1 MGRFPQES
9 RLIHHLLPMNSSL
22 HREIRVPSSAQR
34 PLTAVTASL
43 YKPAPVRTVSSTFG
57 SFFTHN
63 LPVATFY
70 KLPSGWRAQVARHG
84 VRKSRA
90 CFPTKTAAQ
99 AWANKVEAEIIGG
112 EVSIPNLTLDSVFE
126 RYGREVS
133 EGKKGRK
140 WEQARIGL
148 VRRDP
153 LALVRLRDFT
163 GTHVAQWRDRRLQS
177 VSGASV
183 RREWNLLGHAC
194 ETAVYEWGWLKS
206 NPFGKE
212 FKVKRPTDGKSRKR
226 IATPEEIER
235 LTGAASENLRRVI
248 VFALETGMRAGEIAS
263 LKPEDIYGKV
273 AIIRD
278 SKNGTS
284 REVPLS
290 KVALEQINGRPSGDS
305 SGAAEQVKCRGNE
318 LPPPTLFRLTA
329 GSISAMFARLTAEV
343 GIEGLTFHDLRRTAI
358 VRLAKKLDPL
368 TLAKMVG
375 HLDLK
380 MTLNVYYQADMG
392 KVAALLD

>member
-1 MGRFPQES
+1 MRGGSSPFLGTLTPLAGYALIDKPGQTRDTKS
-9 RLIHHLLPMNSSL
+9 HRLAFHPAKILPMAHFRKRSGAWQAIIERQGVHESKTF
-22 HREIRVPSSAQR
+22 
-34 PLTAVTASL
+34 PL
-43 YKPAPVRTVSSTFG
+43 KG
-57 SFFTHN
+57 E
-63 LPVATFY
+63 
-70 KLPSGWRAQVARHG
+70 
-84 VRKSRA
+84 
-90 CFPTKTAAQ
+90 AQ
-99 AWANKVEAEIIGG
+99 AWAARREAEIRGG
-112 EVSIPNLTLDSVFE
+112 EKGIPNLTLDAVFE

-212 FKVKRPTDGKSRKR
+212 FKVKRPTDGKARKR

-263 LKPEDIYGKV
+263 LKVSTISGQV
-273 AIIRD
+273 AKLDD

-290 KVALEQINGRPSGDS
+290 KVALEQ
-305 SGAAEQVKCRGNE
+305 K
-318 LPPPTLFRLTA
+318 PPFSLTA

-343 GIEGLTFHDLRRTAI
+343 GIEGLTFHDLRATAAT
-358 VRLAKKLDPL
+358 RLSKKLDPYQ
-368 TLAKMVG
+368 LAKMFGWKDMDMV
-375 HLDLK
+375 L
-380 MTLNVYYQADMG
+380 TYYRETAAD
-392 KVAALLD
+392 VAALLD